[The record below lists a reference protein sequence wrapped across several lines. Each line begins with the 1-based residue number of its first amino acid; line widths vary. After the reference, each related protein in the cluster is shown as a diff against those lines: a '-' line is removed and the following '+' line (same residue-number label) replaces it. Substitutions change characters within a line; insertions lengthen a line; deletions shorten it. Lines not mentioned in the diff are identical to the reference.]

1 MFFLCAIIKRQMES
15 TSSFIG
21 IAMAIITLLT
31 VFIFYIASNRSAIFL
46 LIAAGWLIL
55 QAALAL
61 SGFYAVTNTMPPR
74 FIFLPGSPLLAIIIV
89 FTTAAGKKFND
100 GMDAKWLAV
109 LSAPTPMQQFG
120 FEQPNIATALIDA
133 IAKIASSS
141 KYVLTVCTGTSLLAK
156 TGLLDGKNAT
166 SNKIAFNWVKTTGE
180 HVLWN
185 ERAR

>member
-1 MFFLCAIIKRQMES
+1 MES

-74 FIFLPGSPLLAIIIV
+74 LYFCPARHCLLSLLFLPLPQAKNLMTAWMPNGWLFFLHPL
-89 FTTAAGKKFND
+89 
-100 GMDAKWLAV
+100 
-109 LSAPTPMQQFG
+109 PC
-120 FEQPNIATALIDA
+120 
-133 IAKIASSS
+133 SSL
-141 KYVLTVCTGTSLLAK
+141 V
-156 TGLLDGKNAT
+156 
-166 SNKIAFNWVKTTGE
+166 
-180 HVLWN
+180 
-185 ERAR
+185 